1 MLRARANHNQ
11 RTHSPNRDFSG
22 WARPSFAGRVWGGA
36 RHRAEGSM
44 DDGESKKLPVLTD
57 EQIDEFRDAFNLFD
71 LDGGGDIDSK
81 ELGTVMRSL
90 GQNPSDEE
98 LREMIAE
105 VDDDGSGSIEF
116 EEFCALM

>member
-1 MLRARANHNQ
+1 
-11 RTHSPNRDFSG
+11 
-22 WARPSFAGRVWGGA
+22 
-36 RHRAEGSM
+36 M